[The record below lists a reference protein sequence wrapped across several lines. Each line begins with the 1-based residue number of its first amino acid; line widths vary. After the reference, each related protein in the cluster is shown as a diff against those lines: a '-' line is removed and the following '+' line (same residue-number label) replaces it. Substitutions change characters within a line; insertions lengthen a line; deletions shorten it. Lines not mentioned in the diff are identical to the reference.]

1 MTRPRTTIAPPPC
14 SGQVVVIVPPQDP
27 APQSG
32 NRKELLV
39 LGNHP
44 HTLALRAP
52 VLTAGGGYSVP
63 RAYFTTTAGDAG
75 ELRRHLVVTQEF
87 QSGSNQHSSDGG
99 GGVDD
104 GTGTLTF
111 QCFDSAAALNH
122 VARAAL
128 YPRPMGEINV
138 AEVLLWVFL
147 FLPLEH
153 PTLMAVAAVSR
164 AWRAAAAY
172 LPHWCLLPALYRVN
186 EDMRRAYELNFTK
199 ALVEGAEVITQEE
212 YMGLMRRRWKMKSS
226 LVAVTVNKLRYLSV
240 LRVIILL
247 AAFATV
253 VALCV
258 FGGVSA

>member
-1 MTRPRTTIAPPPC
+1 MTRPQTTISPPPR
-14 SGQVVVIVPPQDP
+14 SGQVVVVVPPQAP
-27 APQSG
+27 APQPGSLQ
-32 NRKELLV
+32 ELHV
-39 LGNHP
+39 LGNQP

-52 VLTAGGGYSVP
+52 VLTAGGGYTVP
-63 RAYFTTTAGDAG
+63 RAYFTTTAGGAG
-75 ELRRHLVVTQEF
+75 ELRRHLIVTQET
-87 QSGSNQHSSDGG
+87 QSDSDQHSSDEGG
-99 GGVDD
+99 SVDD

-111 QCFDSAAALNH
+111 QCFDSTTALNH
-122 VARAAL
+122 VAKAAH

-153 PTLMAVAAVSR
+153 PTLMEVAAVSR

-186 EDMRRAYELNFTK
+186 ENMRRAYELNFNE
-199 ALVEGAEVITQEE
+199 ALVDGAEVITREE

-226 LVAVTVNKLRYLSV
+226 LVALTVKIQMCQSV
-240 LRVIILL
+240 LLGVVLV

-253 VALCV
+253 VGIIFLAAI
-258 FGGVSA
+258 SA

>member
-1 MTRPRTTIAPPPC
+1 MTRPQTTISPPPR

-27 APQSG
+27 APQPGSL
-32 NRKELLV
+32 KELRV
-39 LGNHP
+39 LGNQP
-44 HTLALRAP
+44 HTFALRDP
-52 VLTAGGGYSVP
+52 VLTADGGYTVP
-63 RAYFTTTAGDAG
+63 RAYFTTTAGGAG
-75 ELRRHLVVTQEF
+75 ELRRHLIVTQEF
-87 QSGSNQHSSDGG
+87 QSGSDQHSSGEG

-122 VARAAL
+122 VARAAH
-128 YPRPMGEINV
+128 YPRPVGEINV

-186 EDMRRAYELNFTK
+186 EDMRRAYESYLFAK
-199 ALVEGAEVITQEE
+199 AKVEGAEVITQEE
-212 YMGLMRRRWKMKSS
+212 YVGLMRRRWTMKSS
-226 LVAVTVNKLRYLSV
+226 LVAMAVKIQTFWFVLIVVGSVAGFVT
-240 LRVIILL
+240 
-247 AAFATV
+247 
-253 VALCV
+253 VALCILTAAL
-258 FGGVSA
+258 G